1 MSRIAVVAPRP
12 VPYVHGGAERHWD
25 ALVAALIGAGHQA
38 ELLAVDTPESTSAE
52 VLASYRRFLALDVS
66 GFDAVIS
73 GKYPSWMVQHPLHVR
88 HLNHPLRGLYD
99 LYPRH
104 LPPASVEQRAQTASF
119 AAAGPTALLDW
130 AEAQDLNAPEWSLPG
145 PWMQAVIQALD
156 ETASRKIR
164 VQAAVSEA
172 VALRPSY
179 APLLGSGPV
188 AIISPLTDLP
198 TPVDPGASDAGIG
211 AHFFAFGRL
220 TADKRFD
227 LAIEAFDRS
236 GLGRAQPEPF
246 ELWIAGTG
254 PEAPA
259 LQALADR
266 TTGVRLLGRCSD
278 DELTRYL
285 ASAVAVVLTPRDED
299 YGLVAAEAHAAGRPI
314 LTTTDSGGIAEQVLA
329 SAPPAGIVVPP
340 MPRRIGAAMRDLALD
355 PAGSDRRGRAGRDRV
370 LTLTWRPL
378 LDLVEHH
385 LLQHHLL
392 EHHLLEHHLLEPER
406 LPPRPRVLVLSTFLA
421 EPVTGGGSRR
431 LRAVA
436 NRLQSFADVTVL
448 AITNEI
454 TGVRNRRLDDGVVQ
468 LAVGR
473 SRPHLKADHEMRTLV
488 GVPVDDIA
496 IGPLHRT
503 TPAFAPLLAARV
515 EAADLIVLAHPFLA
529 PALPTGMKK
538 PTVYDAHN
546 VEIDLK
552 ERLLSGRP
560 GATRLMEWCEK
571 AEAQA
576 LARATVVS
584 AVSDADLAR
593 LCPPGCGHRN
603 LVAPNGV
610 DDQLLE
616 CPPGPGPQ
624 RAAAR
629 ARLLADIGMPD
640 DGRPVVLFVGSSH
653 APNHEAADRL
663 ADLAI
668 AAPELLIV
676 LAGSHSNRSR
686 TGPVSLGS
694 FADHDLIRLLLAA
707 DVIVN
712 PVESGSG
719 TNLKLIEALA
729 SGTPVV
735 ATEVGARGL
744 PDPGSVLHLTEP
756 RELLAGIRAVLAAPG
771 PARERAA
778 AGQELAMR
786 YRWDVALGPLESAI
800 ADLLGVPLTT

>member
-38 ELLAVDTPESTSAE
+38 ELLAVDTPESTSVE
-52 VLASYRRFLALDVS
+52 VLASYRRFLDLDVS

-99 LYPRH
+99 LYPKH
-104 LPPASVEQRAQTASF
+104 LPPASAEQRAQIDSV
-119 AAAGPTALLDW
+119 AAAGPAALLDW
-130 AEAQDLNAPEWSLPG
+130 AEAQDLNAPGWSLPG

-156 ETASRKIR
+156 ETASRKIH

-179 APLLGSGPV
+179 AALLGSGPV

-198 TPVDPGASDAGIG
+198 TPADPDASDVGIG

-236 GLGRAQPEPF
+236 GLGRARPEPF

-259 LQALADR
+259 LQAMADR

-278 DELTRYL
+278 DELARYL

-355 PAGSDRRGRAGRDRV
+355 PAGSDRKGRAGRDRV
-370 LTLTWRPL
+370 RTLSWRPL
-378 LDLVEHH
+378 LR
-385 LLQHHLL
+385 
-392 EHHLLEHHLLEPER
+392 LLEPD
-406 LPPRPRVLVLSTFLA
+406 LAPPRPRVLMLSTFVA

-448 AITNEI
+448 ALTNEV

-473 SRPHLKADHEMRTLV
+473 SRPHLKADHEMRALV

-496 IGPLHRT
+496 IGPLHRA
-503 TPAFAPLLAARV
+503 TPAFAPLLAAHV
-515 EAADLIVLAHPFLA
+515 DASDLIVLAHPFLA
-529 PALPTGMKK
+529 PVLPTGMKK

-552 ERLLSGRP
+552 ERLLDGRP

-584 AVSDADLAR
+584 AVSDDDLAR

-610 DDQLLE
+610 DDRLLH

-624 RAAAR
+624 R
-629 ARLLADIGMPD
+629 
-640 DGRPVVLFVGSSH
+640 VC
-653 APNHEAADRL
+653 
-663 ADLAI
+663 
-668 AAPELLIV
+668 
-676 LAGSHSNRSR
+676 
-686 TGPVSLGS
+686 
-694 FADHDLIRLLLAA
+694 
-707 DVIVN
+707 
-712 PVESGSG
+712 
-719 TNLKLIEALA
+719 
-729 SGTPVV
+729 
-735 ATEVGARGL
+735 GAR
-744 PDPGSVLHLTEP
+744 S
-756 RELLAGIRAVLAAPG
+756 APG
-771 PARERAA
+771 GHRDTGR
-778 AGQELAMR
+778 
-786 YRWDVALGPLESAI
+786 
-800 ADLLGVPLTT
+800 